1 MRLEGRLYD
10 LYQGSRLLSPLNS
23 VEFTEVEDKEF
34 MITTLQMDIRQ
45 ESAEFTMIELRNTA
59 NNSDFTQNGTETFRY
74 LNNKAKDVDDPIKEP
89 KMPIDWKF
97 GTVGVISSLIRRSK
111 RRRFNNYS

>member
-23 VEFTEVEDKEF
+23 VEFPEIENKEF

-45 ESAEFTMIELRNTA
+45 ESAEFTMIELRTTA
-59 NNSDFTQNGTETFRY
+59 NNSDFTENGNESFRY
-74 LNNKAKDVDDPIKEP
+74 LNVKAKDENDPLKEP
-89 KMPIDWKF
+89 RFPIDWRYGIF
-97 GTVGVISSLIRRSK
+97 GILQSLNRTK
-111 RRRFNNYS
+111 KMRRFNNYQ